1 MSQKT
6 KKASKSQ
13 KNKCKEI
20 KNVKNAEEIKD
31 TDNKKV
37 SKKRKKNPEHVHES
51 TGQNK
56 ALRYLKIW
64 YANKKSDSTAA
75 ENTWKFEKCRQIW
88 LLQNCYCNKKV
99 PKDDFK
105 ILLKYMKTIRGRMRD
120 ATLKDAEQK
129 IEFSQKW
136 DELASNGKLEADIAI
151 EMKKPK
157 LDNITVKRANKIVKK
172 LSSSVEETEETK
184 T

>member
-6 KKASKSQ
+6 KKASKHH

-20 KNVKNAEEIKD
+20 INVEEIKD
-31 TDNKKV
+31 TDKKKA
-37 SKKRKKNPEHVHES
+37 SKKRMKNPEHVHES

-64 YANKKSDSTAA
+64 YANKKSDSAA

-120 ATLKDAEQK
+120 ATLKDAEHK
-129 IEFSQKW
+129 IEFSLKW
-136 DELASNGKLEADIAI
+136 NELASNGRLEADIAI
-151 EMKKPK
+151 ELKKPK
-157 LDNITVKRANKIVKK
+157 LDNITVKRAHKIVEK
-172 LSSSVEETEETK
+172 LSSAIEETK